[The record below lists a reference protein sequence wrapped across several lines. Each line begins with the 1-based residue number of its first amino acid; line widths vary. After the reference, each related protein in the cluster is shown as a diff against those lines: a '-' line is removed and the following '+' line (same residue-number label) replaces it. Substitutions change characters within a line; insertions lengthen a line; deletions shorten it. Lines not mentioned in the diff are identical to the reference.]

1 MSLPNRWP
9 ASRRSR
15 QRKRAISVE
24 SATTELTRLPGLEV
38 AEAKPEVKPE
48 HWIERGPS
56 KRLMLF
62 AGRSHPDLAQRI
74 AEKLGIQLGDVEFRT
89 FANGETYCRYQES
102 IRGADMFIVQTGYE
116 PVDRNL
122 MELLIMIDAAKL
134 ASARRITAVLPY
146 YPYARQDKKSRPREP
161 ITAKLVAEL
170 IQTAGADRV
179 LTMDLHAGQVQGFF
193 EVPVDHMTALPM
205 LAQYF
210 RDLGLREE
218 LVAVAPDTGR
228 TRLASKFAEM
238 IGGDLA
244 VLQKDR
250 PAHNVARVT
259 SVIGNVEGKCAVMT
273 DDMIDTAGT
282 LVAGADFLAQAGA
295 KKVYACATHGIFSP
309 PAIARIE
316 ESPLDSVV
324 VTDTMPIN
332 PLTKPERVTVLTVA
346 DILAETIHNVFAD
359 DS

>member
-1 MSLPNRWP
+1 
-9 ASRRSR
+9 
-15 QRKRAISVE
+15 VE

-38 AEAKPEVKPE
+38 AESKPEVKPE

-62 AGRSHPDLAQRI
+62 AGRSNPDLAQKI
-74 AEKLGIQLGDVEFRT
+74 ATKLGLELGEVSLRS
-89 FANGETYCRYQES
+89 FASGETYCRYEES
-102 IRGADMFIVQTGYE
+102 IRGADMFIVQTSCP
-116 PVDRNL
+116 PVDQHM
-122 MELLIMIDAAKL
+122 MELLIMIQAAKL
-134 ASARRITAVLPY
+134 ASAKRITAVLPL
-146 YPYARQDKKSRPREP
+146 YPYSRQDKKSRPREP
-161 ITAKLVAEL
+161 ITARLVAEML
-170 IQTAGADRV
+170 EGAGADRV

-193 EVPVDHMTALPM
+193 TVPVDHMTSLPM
-205 LAQYF
+205 LADYF
-210 RDLGLREE
+210 RFQNVPEG

-250 PAHNVARVT
+250 PAHNVARIT
-259 SVIGNVEGKCAVMT
+259 NIIGDVDGKIAVMT

-282 LVAGADFLAQAGA
+282 LVAGAEFLKEKGA
-295 KKVYACATHGIFSP
+295 KKVFACATHAIFSP
-309 PAIARIE
+309 PAIERIE

-324 VTDTMPIN
+324 VTDTVPID
-332 PLTKPERVTVLTVA
+332 PLVKPDKVTVLTVA

-359 DS
+359 DSVSAIFGDMNALF

>member
-1 MSLPNRWP
+1 
-9 ASRRSR
+9 
-15 QRKRAISVE
+15 VE

-38 AEAKPEVKPE
+38 AETKAEVTPD

-62 AGRSHPDLAQRI
+62 SGRSHPALAQKI
-74 AEKLGIQLGDVEFRT
+74 GEKLGIQLGEVTLRT
-89 FANGETYCRYQES
+89 FADGNTYCRYEES
-102 IRGADMFIVQTGYE
+102 IRGADLFIVQTSAP
-116 PVDRNL
+116 PVDQHL

-134 ASARRITAVLPY
+134 ASAKRITAVLPL
-146 YPYARQDKKSRPREP
+146 YPYSRQDKKSRPREG
-161 ITAKLVAEL
+161 ITAKLVAEI

-179 LTMDLHAGQVQGFF
+179 LTMDLHAGQIQGFF
-193 EVPVDHMTALPM
+193 DVPVDHMTALPM
-205 LAQYF
+205 LAQYV
-210 RDLGLREE
+210 RDLGLPED

-259 SVIGNVEGKCAVMT
+259 NVIGDIEGKTAVMT
-273 DDMIDTAGT
+273 DDMVDTAGT
-282 LVAGADFLAQAGA
+282 LVAGAAFLKERGA
-295 KKVYACATHGIFSP
+295 KRVFACATHGIFSS
-309 PAIARIE
+309 PAIERIE
-316 ESPLDSVV
+316 ESALDSVI
-324 VTDTMPIN
+324 VTDTMPID

-359 DS
+359 DSVSAIFGDMNALF

>member
-1 MSLPNRWP
+1 MSLPNRSRG
-9 ASRRSR
+9 SRRSR
-15 QRKRAISVE
+15 SRKRATSVE

-38 AEAKPEVKPE
+38 AETKPEVKPE

-62 AGRSHPDLAQRI
+62 SGRSHPELAQRI
-74 AEKLGIQLGDVEFRT
+74 AEMIQ
-89 FANGETYCRYQES
+89 S
-102 IRGADMFIVQTGYE
+102 
-116 PVDRNL
+116 
-122 MELLIMIDAAKL
+122 
-134 ASARRITAVLPY
+134 
-146 YPYARQDKKSRPREP
+146 
-161 ITAKLVAEL
+161 
-170 IQTAGADRV
+170 AGADRV

-210 RDLGLREE
+210 RDLGLPEE

-250 PAHNVARVT
+250 PAHNVAHIT
-259 SVIGNVEGKCAVMT
+259 NIIGDVRGKCAVMT
-273 DDMIDTAGT
+273 DDMVDTAGP
-282 LVAGADFLAQAGA
+282 LVAGAQFLKEHGA
-295 KKVYACATHGIFSP
+295 EKVYACATHGIFSP

-316 ESPLDSVV
+316 ESVLDSVV
-324 VTDTMPIN
+324 VTDTVPVD
-332 PLTKPERVTVLTVA
+332 PLTKPDRVTVLTVA

-359 DS
+359 DSVSAIFGDMNALF

>member
-1 MSLPNRWP
+1 MSLPNRSLV
-9 ASRRSR
+9 SRRSR
-15 QRKRAISVE
+15 SRKRAISVE

-38 AEAKPEVKPE
+38 AETKPELKPE

-62 AGRSHPDLAQRI
+62 SGRAHPALAQRI
-74 AEKLGIQLGDVEFRT
+74 AD
-89 FANGETYCRYQES
+89 
-102 IRGADMFIVQTGYE
+102 
-116 PVDRNL
+116 
-122 MELLIMIDAAKL
+122 KL
-134 ASARRITAVLPY
+134 ASAKRITAVLPL
-146 YPYARQDKKSRPREP
+146 YPYSRQDKKSRPREG
-161 ITAKLVAEL
+161 ITAKLVAEM

-179 LTMDLHAGQVQGFF
+179 LTMDLHAGQIQGFF
-193 EVPVDHMTALPM
+193 DVPVDHMTALPM
-205 LAQYF
+205 LAQYV
-210 RDLGLREE
+210 RDLGLPED

-250 PAHNVARVT
+250 PAHNVAHIT
-259 SVIGNVEGKCAVMT
+259 NVIGDVDGKCAVMT
-273 DDMIDTAGT
+273 DDMVDTAGT
-282 LVAGADFLAQAGA
+282 LVAGAQFLKERGA

-309 PAIARIE
+309 PAIERIE
-316 ESPLDSVV
+316 DSALDSVV
-324 VTDTMPIN
+324 VTDTVPIN

-359 DS
+359 DSVSAIFGDMNALF